1 MSPVADNVT
10 PVIPFSHQ
18 VVEIERARALRLA
31 KEQADEA
38 LEAAQRSSLLL
49 RKHELHTSTEQA
61 ALLTE
66 TSVRQAE
73 SKLLE
78 TVGLIQEESTKLL
91 EAERVHTLRQ
101 NKARMAARQA
111 QLRQEYAER
120 SGAQLQSV
128 LSAQGELQAQVL
140 RLQQAALRSEMDRD
154 MAYSTNT
161 AARPT
166 AKLPTTLFASRGTIM
181 LTAGDEFGRTQQGN
195 NNAYA
200 QDNAIGWVDWQN
212 RDRDLEDFVAALAA
226 FGYVLHDHN
235 HIHPRLG
242 QGAKDGGGDAGRDPS
257 EPRRSRPAD
266 AAAHPRHL
274 RKADP
279 RAPRP
284 AGSPRHRPSC
294 WCHRW

>member
-1 MSPVADNVT
+1 MFLSEIFYPTHIYMCASIFAD
-10 PVIPFSHQ
+10 IKLFYDQ

-154 MAYSTNT
+154 LAYSTNT
-161 AARPT
+161 AASSGQFEET
-166 AKLPTTLFASRGTIM
+166 KVSF
-181 LTAGDEFGRTQQGN
+181 
-195 NNAYA
+195 
-200 QDNAIGWVDWQN
+200 
-212 RDRDLEDFVAALAA
+212 FVCFLYLCLCCIVCARQS
-226 FGYVLHDHN
+226 VN
-235 HIHPRLG
+235 
-242 QGAKDGGGDAGRDPS
+242 K
-257 EPRRSRPAD
+257 
-266 AAAHPRHL
+266 
-274 RKADP
+274 
-279 RAPRP
+279 
-284 AGSPRHRPSC
+284 
-294 WCHRW
+294 